1 MNKKASKN
9 TSINVLVIVE
19 SPAKCKKIEAY
30 LGPGYKV
37 IASFGHLR
45 CLNGLQSIDIEN
57 GFKPTY
63 TIIQETIKLKQ
74 IEKIRSEI
82 AKADDVILAT
92 DSDREGEAIAWHICD
107 LFGLSVEKTKRIVF
121 NEVTEKALQTAIRQP
136 KQINMNLVEAQ
147 QSRQILDLLV
157 GFIITPYLWK
167 CISNN
172 HKNSLSAGRCQTPAL
187 KLVYENHLEIQ
198 KAPGQLLYDT
208 TGYFTN
214 LNLKFDMNKQFTIKE
229 DVQQFL
235 EHCKKAKYSC
245 STTNPKKSI
254 RKAPEPLTTSLL
266 QQMASNELHMSPKET
281 MKYAQQLY
289 EGGYITYMRTDSK
302 KYSGEF
308 VEQVKTYI
316 ETNYGA
322 TYLSQNID
330 ALVDKRES
338 STTNNTLADN
348 INKKELKEPKEPMVQ
363 EAHEAIRPVLIN
375 VKTIVLEDCT
385 IELAAKA
392 IRLYALIWARTI
404 ESCMASAQYNIITA
418 KIQMEP
424 QYKYDG
430 SICEFAYKTE
440 QVSFAGWQ
448 IIENVST
455 AELSKEYQYFTVMK
469 QNMLVIPKK
478 IESKFNLLNLKSHFT
493 EAKLVQLLE
502 EKGIGRPSTFAALID
517 KIQERE
523 YVKKQNLEG
532 RQIECEDYLLVL
544 NETNADITSNKV
556 KRVFGNETNKLVIQP
571 LGIIVIE
578 FLLDKFNTFFNYD
591 YTREMENA
599 LDLIATNKK
608 QWTSLCDEC
617 NKELI
622 EVTKGLKDETKF
634 ALKIDDIHTLIIG
647 KYGPVIKKQIKAGQP
662 ATFIPVKKDLDI
674 NHLQQMTDIIKLEDL
689 IESVG
694 TKDTGTKDTGT
705 NDTGTNDTGTK
716 AIGKYKGEDLFI
728 KKGKYGI
735 YAEYGKGE
743 KRERISLKE
752 LEGKPLELIEYIE
765 VLRILERDT
774 TLDPSK
780 PVGFVRELSP
790 TLSIRTGKFGDYIF
804 YKKPRVKQP
813 QFFKLN
819 GFAEGSTKG
828 LDARKCDKELLLNW
842 IKLTYKVE

>member
-1 MNKKASKN
+1 
-9 TSINVLVIVE
+9 
-19 SPAKCKKIEAY
+19 
-30 LGPGYKV
+30 
-37 IASFGHLR
+37 
-45 CLNGLQSIDIEN
+45 
-57 GFKPTY
+57 
-63 TIIQETIKLKQ
+63 
-74 IEKIRSEI
+74 
-82 AKADDVILAT
+82 
-92 DSDREGEAIAWHICD
+92 
-107 LFGLSVEKTKRIVF
+107 
-121 NEVTEKALQTAIRQP
+121 VTEKALQTAIRQP

-214 LNLKFDMNKQFTIKE
+214 LNLKFDLNKQFTIKE

-235 EHCKKAKYSC
+235 EHCKRAKYSC

-316 ETNYGA
+316 DANYGSA
-322 TYLSQNID
+322 YLSQNID
-330 ALVDKRES
+330 ALVDKKEP

-348 INKKELKEPKEPMVQ
+348 INKKELKEPMVQ
-363 EAHEAIRPVLIN
+363 EAHEAIRPVSIN

-392 IRLYALIWARTI
+392 IRLYALIWSRTI

-469 QNMLVIPKK
+469 QNMLVVPKK

-532 RQIECEDYLLVL
+532 RQIECEDFLLVVS
-544 NETNADITSNKV
+544 ETKGEIKADITSTKV

-608 QWTSLCDEC
+608 QWVSLCDEC

-634 ALKIDDIHTLIIG
+634 ALKIDDNHTLIIG
-647 KYGPVIKKQIKAGQP
+647 KYGPVIKKQIKVGQP
-662 ATFIPVKKDLDI
+662 VTFIPVKKDLDI
-674 NHLQQMTDIIKLEDL
+674 NQLQQMTDIIKLEDL

-694 TKDTGTKDTGT
+694 TKGTATKDTE
-705 NDTGTNDTGTK
+705 TK

-774 TLDPSK
+774 TLDPLK

-819 GFAEGSTKG
+819 GFAQDS
-828 LDARKCDKELLLNW
+828 RKCDKELVLNW